1 MSEKSKKAEMLSL
14 IEKLNEAAMAYYQGS
29 EEIMSNF
36 EYDELYDE
44 LIKLEMET
52 GITMAG
58 SPTQKVG
65 YEVISGLPKEAHDHP
80 MLSLDKTKDRDSLV
94 DWLGDHKGLLSWKL
108 DGLTVVLHYREGK
121 LAKALTRGNGIIG
134 EVITG
139 NAKTFINLPLS
150 IPYKKDLTLRGE
162 AIITYEDFQKINESL
177 PENEE
182 HYKNPRN
189 LCSGSVR
196 QLNSEITAKRRV
208 RFIAF
213 GLVSMDN
220 IEAEE
225 RFKYR
230 SQEMEWL
237 DNQGFETV
245 ERKSV
250 IGDDVVKTVESF
262 ENTID
267 GNPYP
272 SDGLVLVLDD
282 IDYGKSLGRT
292 AKFPRDAI
300 AFKWKDQVAE
310 TTLREILWSA
320 SRTGLINP
328 IAIFDKVELEGTEVS
343 RASLHNVSIMKSLKM
358 GIGDRIRVYKA
369 NMIIPQV
376 SENLTM
382 SDTVRI
388 PVECP
393 VCGTETKLR
402 DDDGIITL
410 HCPNPSCPAKSIKRL
425 TLLTGRNAL
434 DIEGISEAT
443 LERFTG
449 EGFIREAADIFKI
462 GRYKNEITSMEGFGE
477 KSFENMMKSI
487 EKARNTTAHR
497 LLYAIGI
504 PGIGTANAKL
514 IAAACDENWEKI
526 ISLTES
532 DLMEIEGVGPVLAR
546 GFVDFFKDHVK
557 ASEVSNLRNELYL
570 EEGSSLKD
578 DYFAGLTFVITGSL
592 KAYENRD
599 QLKGVIEQA
608 GGKVAGSVSSRTA
621 YLINNDISSTS
632 GKNKKAKELGVPI
645 IDEATVTRWIQDK
658 KVSQVSI

>member
-1 MSEKSKKAEMLSL
+1 MSEKSKKAEMLGL
-14 IEKLNEAAMAYYQGS
+14 IEKLNEAAKAYYQGS

-44 LIKLEMET
+44 LIKLETET

-65 YEVISGLPKEAHDHP
+65 YEVISSLPKEAHDHP
-80 MLSLDKTKDRDSLV
+80 MLSLDKTKDREALAG
-94 DWLGDHKGLLSWKL
+94 WLGNHKGLLSWKL
-108 DGLTVVLHYREGK
+108 DGLTVVLHYRDGK

-150 IPYKKDLTLRGE
+150 IPYKKNLTLRGE
-162 AIITYEDFQKINESL
+162 AIITYEDFRKINESL
-177 PENEE
+177 PEDEE

-213 GLVSMDN
+213 GLVSMDDVD
-220 IEAEE
+220 AEKK
-225 RFKYR
+225 FKYR

-250 IGDDVVKTVESF
+250 IGDEVVAAVDSF
-262 ENTID
+262 EHKIEN
-267 GNPYP
+267 NPYP

-282 IDYGKSLGRT
+282 IEYGKSLGRT
-292 AKFPRDAI
+292 AKFPRDAM
-300 AFKWKDQVAE
+300 AFKWQDQIAE
-310 TTLREILWSA
+310 TTLREVLWSA

-328 IAIFDKVELEGTEVS
+328 IAIFDTVDLEGTEVS
-343 RASLHNVSIMKSLKM
+343 RASLHNVSIMKSLKV
-358 GIGDRIRVYKA
+358 GVGDRIRVYKA

-382 SDTVRI
+382 SDTVEV
-388 PVECP
+388 PKECP
-393 VCGTETKLR
+393 VCGTKTELR
-402 DDDGIITL
+402 DDAGVITL
-410 HCPNPSCPAKSIKRL
+410 HCPNPSCPAKSIKRF

-434 DIEGISEAT
+434 DIEGVSEAT
-443 LERFTG
+443 LERFAE
-449 EGFIREAADIFKI
+449 EGFIRESADLFKI
-462 GRYKNEITSMEGFGE
+462 GRYKDEITSMEGFGE
-477 KSFENMMKSI
+477 KSFDNMMKSI

-504 PGIGTANAKL
+504 PGIGAATAKL
-514 IAAACDENWEKI
+514 IADACDENWEKI
-526 ISLTES
+526 MSMSEE
-532 DLMEIEGVGPVLAR
+532 DLKEIEGVGPVLAR
-546 GFVDFFKDHVK
+546 GFVDFFKDP
-557 ASEVSNLRNELYL
+557 ARAAEVTNLRKELHL
-570 EEGSSLKD
+570 EEGSTVKD
-578 DYFAGLTFVITGSL
+578 DYFVGLTFVITGSL
-592 KAYENRD
+592 EGYENRD
-599 QLKGVIEQA
+599 ELKGIIERA
-608 GGKVAGSVSSRTA
+608 GGKVAGSVSSKTS
-621 YLINNDISSTS
+621 YLINNDVSSTS

-645 IDEATVTRWIQDK
+645 VDEATVSKWIHEK
-658 KVSQVSI
+658 KISK